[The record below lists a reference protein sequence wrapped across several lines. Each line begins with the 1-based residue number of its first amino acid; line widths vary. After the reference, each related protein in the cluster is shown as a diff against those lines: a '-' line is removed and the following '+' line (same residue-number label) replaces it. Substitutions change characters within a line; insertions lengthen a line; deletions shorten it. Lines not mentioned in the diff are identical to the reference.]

1 MKITKIA
8 SILLLIVI
16 IAVVGSIAAFA
27 SSNTSATVSSS
38 GQVARGDSIT
48 FSVQINNGN
57 RISGIAIIP
66 SYDKSIFE
74 LVSGEWIITGGL
86 MPDFSV
92 ENGDG
97 VIAFSPA
104 QDINTKVLT
113 FTLKAKSDAPMGTQT
128 VSADVI
134 VTDSNGN
141 SNLTV
146 TASTVEIQC
155 KHNYSTSDRTY
166 LKSEASCSSPALYYK
181 ICLTC
186 GEHATETFTY
196 GDTLP
201 HTPGPEATENTAQQ
215 CTVCGHVIVPALGH
229 THNYSS
235 DLSSDANSHWYAC
248 SGCGEKKDEGAH
260 VFDNDC
266 DATCNVCSYEREITH
281 AFGEVIFYDDNSHWQ
296 QCALCGEKASQDSH
310 SWDNGTLTQEA
321 TETHSGI
328 KTYSCENC
336 NAEKIEL
343 TPVITNDS
351 NISDGTDDSTNNVNN
366 PTFMI
371 VSIVEGVVIVVLIVL
386 LVVSKKKRSGN
397 IVEDDSA
404 SGENNAT
411 INNSDTET
419 DS

>member
-1 MKITKIA
+1 MKITRIV
-8 SILLLIVI
+8 SILLLVVVI
-16 IAVVGSIAAFA
+16 TALGSITVFA

-38 GQVARGDSIT
+38 GKVARGDSIT
-48 FSVQINNGN
+48 FSVKINNGSE
-57 RISGIAIIP
+57 ISGIAIIP
-66 SYDKSIFE
+66 SYDKSVFD
-74 LVSGEWIITGGL
+74 LVSGEWVITGGL

-104 QDINTKVLT
+104 KDINTKVLT
-113 FTLKAKSDAPMGTQT
+113 FTLKAKADAPMGAQT
-128 VSADVI
+128 VSAEVI
-134 VTDSNGN
+134 ITDSNGN

-181 ICLTC
+181 VCLTC

-196 GDTLP
+196 GNKLP
-201 HTPGPEATENTAQQ
+201 HTPGPEATENSAQL
-215 CTVCGHVIVPALGH
+215 CTVCGEELAPALGH
-229 THNYSS
+229 THNFSSEISS
-235 DLSSDANSHWYAC
+235 DENKHWYAC

-266 DATCNVCSYEREITH
+266 DTNCNVCAYEREITH
-281 AFGEVIFYDDNSHWQ
+281 AFGEVLFYDDNSHWQ
-296 QCALCGEKASQDSH
+296 QCSLCGEKTSEASH
-310 SWDNGTLTQEA
+310 NWDNGALTQEA

-336 NAEKIEL
+336 NVEKIEL
-343 TPVITNDS
+343 TPVITGDS
-351 NISDGTDDSTNNVNN
+351 NNSGNKDN

-371 VSIVEGVVIVVLIVL
+371 IAVVEGVVIVALVVL
-386 LVVSKKKRSGN
+386 LVVSKRKQSISN
-397 IVEDDSA
+397 VAEDDSA
-404 SGENNAT
+404 ENSN
-411 INNSDTET
+411 IET
-419 DS
+419 DN